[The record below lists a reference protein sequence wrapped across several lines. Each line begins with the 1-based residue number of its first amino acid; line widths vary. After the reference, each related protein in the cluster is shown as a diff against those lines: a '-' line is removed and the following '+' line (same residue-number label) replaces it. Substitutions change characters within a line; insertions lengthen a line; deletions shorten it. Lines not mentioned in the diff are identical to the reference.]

1 MNKILGFWI
10 ACSLV
15 LFLLSLV
22 YLHNQLHRRN
32 SIFAWWLCLGVS
44 MQLIS
49 AYGLALGCPRWLL
62 RLWPVADAF
71 SFALAIGVLVMAY
84 ARRSCPVNQV
94 LLYGIGAMVALN
106 MVSRFCGN
114 HLTVAQRAWLVN
126 IAFFGPAIF
135 LLLMFS
141 NVRTDRLPLY
151 LNSALRSLSS
161 AAETMGEQVA
171 ARSQVHPR
179 VIRKVAGDKW

>member
-1 MNKILGFWI
+1 VNKIVGFWV
-10 ACSLV
+10 ACSLI

-22 YLHNQLHRRN
+22 YLHNQLHRKN

-49 AYGLALGCPRWLL
+49 AYGLVLGCPTWLR
-62 RLWPVADAF
+62 RLWSAADVL
-71 SFALAIGVLVMAY
+71 SFALAVGVLLMAY
-84 ARRSCPVNQV
+84 ARRSCPVNQA
-94 LLYGIGAMVALN
+94 LLYGIGAMIVLN
-106 MVSRFCGN
+106 VVSRTCGDQ
-114 HLTVAQRAWLVN
+114 LTAAQRGWLVN

-141 NVRTDRLPLY
+141 NVRADRLPLY

-161 AAETMGEQVA
+161 AAETMEQPVA
-171 ARSQVHPR
+171 ARSRVQPR
-179 VIRKVAGDKW
+179 